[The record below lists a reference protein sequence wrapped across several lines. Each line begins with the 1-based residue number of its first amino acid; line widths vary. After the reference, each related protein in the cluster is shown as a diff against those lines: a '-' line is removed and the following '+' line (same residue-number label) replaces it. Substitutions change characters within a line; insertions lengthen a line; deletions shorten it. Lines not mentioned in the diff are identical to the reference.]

1 MLSLFNEYHKT
12 TIKCSPFFPQVLQ
25 TVKTENNQDLD
36 AKERSSAHHN
46 ESVNISNL
54 TAEIES
60 FVKIAD
66 TDKEKLRDSPE
77 KSQSQPQHRP
87 QPAALHI
94 DEDRV
99 PQETKTVVVRVT
111 TTAQILRENSDK
123 NVDKCQTNELNNNN
137 NNNGIQTATTDIDTR
152 QSPENNDYYPADGD
166 GISADTKT
174 RTASCEKLQNLVTEP
189 DVANNNVQRC
199 KKSPMKIL
207 IRAPTDD
214 DKENKVEEI
223 SLEIVENGDSCNRTT
238 TPLSTEVDEI
248 LENACREANRVV
260 SEIGLGVD
268 RSSASQASVD
278 KNSNQAEEPAS
289 RTAVSANSE
298 TKTIET
304 KKVESKITETTI
316 VSIEE
321 KPVKITTTEIVSAD
335 PIETNTAESIAE
347 LKITE
352 STDDL
357 TKIQSQKSTPKT
369 TIFEVR
375 NIPLKGFSSSMVRKE
390 IDLRKEQ
397 QDDEDQEVAIRNKQ
411 IKPEPTTVP
420 TPPQRRRSVKE
431 IIESI
436 NRSQSLL
443 KINQKPAQSPSKDE
457 NKYKI
462 RNTFP
467 QPVVERNN
475 YESVQC
481 TAANAKQIDASHASS
496 SAPTTTPVDNEIDV
510 LTANERH
517 MKEMIADMEIDRNG
531 NDTEELAHIPL
542 FVERFN
548 ALNNNNHGLFQKCS
562 IKREQTPDNF
572 LDADNRSSVDWNPLP
587 KPRRTKN
594 SPH

>member
-1 MLSLFNEYHKT
+1 MHKT
-12 TIKCSPFFPQVLQ
+12 TIKFSPFLPQVLQ
-25 TVKTENNQDLD
+25 TVKTENNQHLD
-36 AKERSSAHHN
+36 AEERSSAHHD
-46 ESVNISNL
+46 EGVNISNL

-77 KSQSQPQHRP
+77 KSQSQPQHQP
-87 QPAALHI
+87 QPTALHI
-94 DEDRV
+94 DEDRVQIRSPV

-123 NVDKCQTNELNNNN
+123 NVEKCQTHELNNNN
-137 NNNGIQTATTDIDTR
+137 NNNGIQTIATDIDTR

-166 GISADTKT
+166 GISADAKT
-174 RTASCEKLQNLVTEP
+174 RTASCEKLQNLVTEA

-199 KKSPMKIL
+199 KKSPVKIL

-214 DKENKVEEI
+214 DKENQVEEI
-223 SLEIVENGDSCNRTT
+223 SLEIVENGDNCNRTT

-248 LENACREANRVV
+248 LENACREANRIV
-260 SEIGLGVD
+260 SEIGSGVD
-268 RSSASQASVD
+268 RSSALQASSD
-278 KNSNQAEEPAS
+278 ANSNEAGESAS
-289 RTAVSANSE
+289 RTSNSANLE

-304 KKVESKITETTI
+304 KKVESEIIETSI
-316 VSIEE
+316 VSTEK
-321 KPVKITTTEIVSAD
+321 KPVEIKTTELVSAD
-335 PIETNTAESIAE
+335 AIETDSTTSVAE

-357 TKIQSQKSTPKT
+357 TKIPSPKSTPKT

-397 QDDEDQEVAIRNKQ
+397 QDDEEQEVAIRNKK
-411 IKPEPTTVP
+411 IKPELTTVP

-436 NRSQSLL
+436 NKSQSLL
-443 KINQKPAQSPSKDE
+443 KINQKPAPTPSKDE

-467 QPVVERNN
+467 MPVVERNN
-475 YESVQC
+475 YESARC
-481 TAANAKQIDASHASS
+481 TVTTTKQIDASRASS
-496 SAPTTTPVDNEIDV
+496 SAATTTPNDIEIDV
-510 LTANERH
+510 LSANERH

-548 ALNNNNHGLFQKCS
+548 ALNNNNHGLFQKCL

-572 LDADNRSSVDWNPLP
+572 LDTDNRSSVDWNPLP

>member
-1 MLSLFNEYHKT
+1 M
-12 TIKCSPFFPQVLQ
+12 
-25 TVKTENNQDLD
+25 ENTKDFEVH
-36 AKERSSAHHN
+36 ERSNAHADDG
-46 ESVNISNL
+46 VNISNL

-66 TDKEKLRDSPE
+66 TDKEKLRESPE
-77 KSQSQPQHRP
+77 KNLQQPQQ
-87 QPAALHI
+87 QPAMLHI
-94 DEDRV
+94 DEDGVDIRSPV

-111 TTAQILRENSDK
+111 TTAQILRESGDK
-123 NVDKCQTNELNNNN
+123 NGEKCHTHELNNNN
-137 NNNGIQTATTDIDTR
+137 KNNNKKNQAIATDIDTR

-166 GISADTKT
+166 TISTDSKV
-174 RTASCEKLQNLVTEP
+174 RTTSCEKLQNLVTET
-189 DVANNNVQRC
+189 DVANNNVRRC
-199 KKSPMKIL
+199 KKSPIKIL

-214 DKENKVEEI
+214 DTENEVDEF
-223 SLEIVENGDSCNRTT
+223 SVEIVENGDNNNRTI

-268 RSSASQASVD
+268 RKSISDTSVGQ
-278 KNSNQAEEPAS
+278 NSTLPNESPSLSVVTS
-289 RTAVSANSE
+289 RTDIKTIEAKNVELKLADNFIVAAE
-298 TKTIET
+298 KKPVKTKTIET
-304 KKVESKITETTI
+304 VRLDPIITE
-316 VSIEE
+316 S
-321 KPVKITTTEIVSAD
+321 TE
-335 PIETNTAESIAE
+335 PIAE

-357 TKIQSQKSTPKT
+357 TKIPSTKPIPKT

-375 NIPLKGFSSSMVRKE
+375 NIPLKGFSSNLTRKE

-397 QDDEDQEVAIRNKQ
+397 EDDEQQEVAIRNKPM
-411 IKPEPTTVP
+411 KPTATP

-436 NRSQSLL
+436 NKSQSLL
-443 KINQKPAQSPSKDE
+443 KMNQKPTPPPPKDE

-475 YESVQC
+475 FESARC
-481 TAANAKQIDASHASS
+481 TSTTV
-496 SAPTTTPVDNEIDV
+496 TTTTTGADIDV

-531 NDTEELAHIPL
+531 NDTAELAHIPL

-548 ALNNNNHGLFQKCS
+548 ILNNNNCDLFQKCS

-572 LDADNRSSVDWNPLP
+572 LDTDNRSSVDWNPLP
-587 KPRRTKN
+587 KPRRIKN